1 MLRREVVPAA
11 VEGERLDRVVSLLTG
26 LPRARAAELVADG
39 SVSLDGRPATARAAR
54 VVAGSTLEVEVPDE
68 EAADDAVR
76 PDPSVEVP
84 LVHVDDAVLVVD
96 KPPEL
101 VVHPGAGHRD
111 GTLAAGLLARFP
123 ELAEVGEPDR
133 PGIVHRLDR
142 GTSGLLVVARTPAA
156 YDDLVAQLAA
166 RTVERR
172 YVALVLGV
180 PEPRAGVVDA
190 PIGRSTR
197 DPTRMA
203 VAATGRPARTHYRV
217 EAAFE
222 EPVPTARLTCRLETG
237 RTHQVRVH
245 LAAIGHPV
253 VGDARYGGDRPSLR
267 APRPFLHAER
277 LGFRHP
283 ATGEAVTFE
292 SPLPGDLEEVLST
305 LSSS

>member
-1 MLRREVVPAA
+1 VHRREVVPAA
-11 VEGERLDRVVSLLTG
+11 VAGERLDRVVALLTG
-26 LPRARAAELVADG
+26 VTRARASELVADG
-39 SVSLDGRPATARAAR
+39 KVLVDGRPAPARAAR
-54 VVAGSTLEVEVPDE
+54 VVAGSTVEVDVPDE
-68 EAADDAVR
+68 EAADEGVG
-76 PDPSVEVP
+76 PDPTVDVP
-84 LVHVDDAVLVVD
+84 VVHADDAVLVVD
-96 KPPEL
+96 KPAGM

-111 GTLAAGLLARFP
+111 GTLVGGLLARFP
-123 ELAEVGEPDR
+123 ELASVGDPTR

-180 PEPRAGVVDA
+180 PEPPAGVVDA
-190 PIGRSTR
+190 PIGRSAR

-203 VAATGRPARTHYRV
+203 VTTTGRPSRTHYRV
-217 EAAFE
+217 ESAYERPVAA
-222 EPVPTARLTCRLETG
+222 ARLRCRLETG

-253 VGDARYGGDRPSLR
+253 VGDARYGGDRPTLP
-267 APRPFLHAER
+267 APRPCLHAAR

-283 ATGEAVTFE
+283 ATGEPMAFD
-292 SPLPGDLEEVLST
+292 SPVPADLVEVLAG
-305 LSSS
+305 LA